1 MRKRFKEV
9 ARRWMSDKDDAKRR
23 HRLMPKPNATFTQ
36 AELRRYL
43 KVIREAGY
51 DQAQVEIDKSVGTV
65 RIFVGKAYEA
75 SSADDFDAMIERL
88 P

>member
-1 MRKRFKEV
+1 
-9 ARRWMSDKDDAKRR
+9 MSDKGDAKRR

-51 DQAQVEIDKSVGTV
+51 DQAQVEIDKSPA
-65 RIFVGKAYEA
+65 RFA
-75 SSADDFDAMIERL
+75 SSLVRL
-88 P
+88 TKPLARMTSTP